1 MRASRARE
9 LGTGLLAVLAMVCL
23 GSPAEAEFDLFDV
36 NGSPVTAS
44 GWMRTREYVWS
55 FFQAGP
61 IGGKT
66 YENSYNYQANTLRL
80 GLGYQI
86 EGVKFFGE
94 AEAPAFINLPSNAI
108 APSPPGLLGLGAN
121 YYQPHQNSSQV
132 TLFLKQGFVEFGD
145 QILKGFDIKGGR
157 FEFNEG
163 QDLMPSDPQLKWI
176 VNNQISQRL
185 IGNFGFSDVMRSFDG
200 AVARY
205 GTQSWNLTA
214 MYGVPTRG
222 VFDLYGMD
230 EIRKTDVVYAALN
243 GQTEHLYGNAL
254 GRLFFIWYDDN
265 RGLVPTD
272 NQSSSAAAK
281 NTSAINIETVG
292 ADAATTIRIGPG
304 IADAMTWGVYQFGD
318 WGSQSQQSYAAVG
331 QIGYRLDR
339 AAWKPWLR
347 FIYQMSSGDSSPNNN
362 VHGTFFQILPTPRVY
377 ALNPIYNLMNNI
389 DAGTELI
396 LSPSSS
402 VESRT
407 TMHALWLSSS
417 SDRWY
422 AGGGAFNSNLFGYTA
437 RPSFG
442 KSYLGTELDTG
453 LSWRINQYLVLS
465 MFTGHFFGGSV
476 VAANFPHGRGE
487 TFGYCESIVS
497 F

>member
-1 MRASRARE
+1 
-9 LGTGLLAVLAMVCL
+9 MVSA
-23 GSPAEAEFDLFDV
+23 GSPARAQLVLADV
-36 NGSPVTAS
+36 NGSPVTLS

-55 FFQAGP
+55 FFQSGP
-61 IGGKT
+61 VGGKS

-80 GLGYQI
+80 GVGYQT
-86 EGVKFFGE
+86 EGVNFFAE
-94 AEAPAFINLPSNAI
+94 VEAPAFIDLPSNAI
-108 APSPPGLLGLGAN
+108 APAPQGLLGLGAN

-145 QILKGFDIKGGR
+145 RLLKGFDIKGGR

-176 VNNQISQRL
+176 VDNQISQRL

-200 AVARY
+200 ALARY

-222 VFDLYGMD
+222 LFDIYGMD

-243 GQTEHLYGNAL
+243 GQTPHAYGNAI

-272 NQSSSAAAK
+272 NQPSSAAAR
-281 NTSAINIETVG
+281 NTSAIDIETVG
-292 ADAATTIRIGPG
+292 ADAATTIRVGPG
-304 IADAMTWGVYQFGD
+304 AADALIWGAYQFGN
-318 WGSQSQQSYAAVG
+318 WGWQSQQSYAAVG
-331 QIGYRLDR
+331 QLGYRLDEVP
-339 AAWKPWLR
+339 WKPWLR
-347 FIYQMSSGDSSPNNN
+347 LIYQISSGDSNPNNN
-362 VHGTFFQILPTPRVY
+362 VHGTFFQILPTSRIY
-377 ALNPIYNLMNNI
+377 ALNPVYNMMNNI
-389 DAGTELI
+389 DTGSELI
-396 LSPSSS
+396 LSPTTS

-422 AGGGAFNSNLFGYTA
+422 AGGGAFDSHLFGYTA

-442 KSYLGTELDTG
+442 KSYLGTEVDTG
-453 LSWRINQYLVLS
+453 LIWKIDQYLAVGI
-465 MFTGHFFGGSV
+465 FAGHFFGGSV
-476 VAANFPHGRGE
+476 VAANFPQGRGE
-487 TFGYCESIVS
+487 TFGYCESIIS